1 MKVLLFITGLVLG
14 LGASGGLDSLSGPI
28 MESSFSKANDSCYFI
43 FSNTGDMYK
52 TIEGY
57 MTLDSLKVHILR
69 PDFRYWRFTQAY
81 TDACLKE
88 LSALFYL
95 RYVPSF
101 EEIDSIAG
109 YLGIR
114 NDVSYGL
121 FRDEL
126 IAYMPTWHYIQR
138 YECDSSDSL

>member
-1 MKVLLFITGLVLG
+1 MIVLLLMLM
-14 LGASGGLDSLSGPI
+14 GAMDGLDSLSGPI
-28 MESSFSKANDSCYFI
+28 LDSSLSKANDSCYFI
-43 FSNTGDMYK
+43 VSDTGGVYR
-52 TIEGY
+52 TIDGC
-57 MTLDSLKVHILR
+57 MTLDSLKAHILR
-69 PDFRYWRFTQAY
+69 PGFRHWRFTQVY
-81 TDACLKE
+81 VDECLKE

-101 EEIDSIAG
+101 EEIDIIAG

-114 NDVSYGL
+114 DDVCYGL

-126 IAYMPTWHYIQR
+126 VAYMPTWHYIQR